1 MAAQQQKR
9 VTVYHPSGFPVEVGE
24 KRAEAFKRRGYT
36 VSKPKAKPAAKP
48 AEVDVDALRAE
59 IRAELEAEVAKAAE
73 DTAKATEKK

>member
-1 MAAQQQKR
+1 MAAQQQKQ

-59 IRAELEAEVAKAAE
+59 IRAELEAEQAEAVKAS
-73 DTAKATEKK
+73 EKK